1 MSQRGKRSASSSR
14 WLSRQRKDPY
24 ARAAREENRRSRAS
38 FKLEQID
45 RSDRL
50 FRRGQRV
57 LDLGAAPGGW
67 SQYLA
72 KVVGADGLVVAV
84 DLLPIRQ
91 LDGVLVIQGDFL
103 DAAVR
108 QRIEALLPAGCCD
121 FVVSDMAPN
130 LSGIKVRD
138 EARAEE
144 LVLAALDVS
153 AALLRPGGGMVVKV
167 FESGNAREL
176 LDAFRA
182 RFGRVVVRKPG
193 ASRQESAERFV
204 VARGYNPDMDGGS
217 G

>member
-24 ARAAREENRRSRAS
+24 AKAAREENRRSRAS

-72 KVVGADGLVVAV
+72 TAVGADGLVIAV
-84 DLLPIRQ
+84 DLLPIRR
-91 LDGVLVIQGDFL
+91 LDGVTVIEGDFL
-103 DAAVR
+103 DIAVR
-108 QRIEALLPAGCCD
+108 QQIEALLPAGCD

-144 LVLAALDVS
+144 LVLAALDVAS
-153 AALLRPGGGMVVKV
+153 TLLRPGGGMVVKV

-182 RFGRVVVRKPG
+182 CFDRVVVRKPG
-193 ASRQESAERFV
+193 ASRQESTERFV
-204 VARGYNPDMDGGS
+204 VARGYNRATDGGS
-217 G
+217 A